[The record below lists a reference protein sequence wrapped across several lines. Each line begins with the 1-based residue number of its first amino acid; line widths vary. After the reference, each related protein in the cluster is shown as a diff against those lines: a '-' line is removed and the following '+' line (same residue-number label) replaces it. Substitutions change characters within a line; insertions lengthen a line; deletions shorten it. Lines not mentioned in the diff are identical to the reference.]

1 MSTVMGQIASVSVEI
16 GGKEIT
22 FETGKLAKQAD
33 GAVVMRS
40 GDTMVLATAV
50 GRPEAREGADFFPL
64 TIDVEERAYAAGK
77 IPGGFFKR
85 EGRATERATLTARM
99 IDRPIR
105 PLWPKGF
112 RNEVQVICTVLSA
125 DLVTPHDILCING
138 ASAALMI
145 SPLPFF
151 GPVGAVRVGRIDG
164 EFVLNPTHEQNFEET
179 SLDLIVVG
187 TKDGL
192 TMVEAGADEV
202 PEDVLLE
209 ALDLAHQEIRKLC
222 EAQEDLRRQVG
233 KAKWLDQELTAE
245 LEESQGHAVWESLQA
260 KGLREGSAIIE
271 ELEDELAPELS
282 MDSTEEDITRRMQVR
297 ASLAAVLE
305 KQRLA
310 AVEGPVR
317 EQFGDD
323 LRGLTE
329 AEQDSKELKSAKRHL
344 LFERIV
350 ESVELPFPVGPATV
364 DGEGP
369 VVKDSVTKSYVKK
382 AAEAI
387 YKDLVRKKIAIDKRR
402 PDGRGTDE
410 IRPIENEVTV
420 SPRAHGSALFQRG
433 QTQILTLCTLGTA
446 KEGQRIDDLSL
457 ETDRRYMH
465 HYNFP
470 PYSVGETGF
479 MRGPKRRDIGHGALA
494 QRALEAMIPPAEDFP
509 YTIRLVSE
517 TLESNG
523 SSSMGSV
530 CGSTLAL
537 MDAGVPIKAPVS
549 GIAMGLVKEG
559 DDYVILT
566 DIQGAEDHLGDM
578 DFKVAGTKD
587 GITAL
592 QMDIKITGVTQEIMR
607 GALDQAKQARIF
619 ILDRMLEALPEART
633 ELAPH
638 APRISSIQIN
648 PDFIGMVIGKGGET
662 IRSLESEYDVQ
673 IDIEEDGTILVY
685 ATEGTKADAAIAAI
699 AALTKEPEVGDTFTG
714 KVVKTTQFGA
724 FVELKKGTDGLLHV
738 SNVGPGRVA
747 HIEDVMQRGDIV
759 DVLVQEVDKARGRIG
774 LKLVH
779 KHEDGRLVEP
789 EELIERAKS
798 APPRP
803 PEEERPA
810 PRRRPWPQPRPAP
823 RLGSDPR
830 GRREPPPQF
839 LALSDGRRN
848 GVAVGVA
855 DQPLAVGDRDRL
867 GAAVDAE
874 LREDPLNVCCDRLLA
889 DHELGGDLPLALA
902 AREQHE
908 HLALARRQ
916 NRRRTRS
923 LVPHRAK
930 PVAWLSPQERPDAI
944 GQLLGVERLQD
955 VVVRSDQK
963 TSDPIEGFRARPRH
977 EHDRDGFAVGVAQ
990 LSADLVAGHPRQVD
1004 VQNHERRSHCARH
1017 VERVVATRRLVHGA
1031 VDSQQRFDDERAAA
1045 VVIVDDQHRAAATRS
1060 AFQLLLVVPQV
1071 RG

>member
-1 MSTVMGQIASVSVEI
+1 MSITTERIASVTVEI
-16 GGKEIT
+16 GGKEMI

-50 GRPEAREGADFFPL
+50 GRTEAREGADFFPL

-85 EGRATERATLTARM
+85 EGKATERATLTARM

-125 DLVTPHDILCING
+125 DMVIPHDILCING
-138 ASAALMI
+138 ASAALML
-145 SPLPFF
+145 SPMPFF

-164 EFVLNPTHEQNFEET
+164 EWILNPTHQENFEES

-202 PEDVLLE
+202 PDELLLE
-209 ALDLAHQEIRKLC
+209 ALELAHDEIKKLC
-222 EAQEDLRRQVG
+222 EAQEDLRRQAG
-233 KAKWLDQELTAE
+233 KAKWLDNEVTAE
-245 LEESQGHAVWESLQA
+245 IESSHGHTIWERIQQD
-260 KGLREGSAIIE
+260 GLREGAAVTDDLLIE
-271 ELEDELAPELS
+271 IAGATS
-282 MDSTEEDITRRMQVR
+282 MDSTESDIERQMQVR
-297 ASLAAVLE
+297 AGLAMLLE
-305 KQRLA
+305 KQRLV

-317 EQFGDD
+317 EQFESD
-323 LRGLTE
+323 LRALTD

-350 ESVELPFPVGPATV
+350 DGVELPFPVGPATV
-364 DGEGP
+364 DGDAP
-369 VVKDSVTKSYVKK
+369 QVKDSLTKGYVKK
-382 AAEAI
+382 AAEAV
-387 YKDLVRKKIAIDKRR
+387 YKDLVRKKIAVDKRR
-402 PDGRGTDE
+402 PDGRGTEE
-410 IRPIENEVTV
+410 IRAIECNVTV
-420 SPRAHGSALFQRG
+420 SPRAHGSGLFQRG
-433 QTQILTLCTLGTA
+433 QTQVLSLLTLGTA

-457 ETDRRYMH
+457 ETDRRFMH

-494 QRALEAMIPPAEDFP
+494 QRALEAILPEVEDFP
-509 YTIRLVSE
+509 YTIRIVSE

-578 DFKVAGTKD
+578 DFKVAGTRD

-607 GALDQAKQARIF
+607 NALEQAKRARNS
-619 ILDRMLEALPEART
+619 ILDSMLEAIPESR
-633 ELAPH
+633 ENLAEH
-638 APRISSIQIN
+638 APRISSVQIN
-648 PDFIGMVIGKGGET
+648 PEFIGMVIGKGGET
-662 IRSLESEYDVQ
+662 IRSLESDFDVQ

-685 ATEGTKADAAIAAI
+685 ATEGTKADAAISAI
-699 AALTKEPEVGDTFTG
+699 TALTKEPEVGDTFTG

-747 HIEDVMQRGDIV
+747 HIEDVMARGDIV
-759 DVLVQEVDKARGRIG
+759 DVIVQEVDKARGRVG
-774 LKLVH
+774 LKLVN
-779 KHEDGRLVEP
+779 KHEDGAMVSP

-803 PEEERPA
+803 PEEERPRRDGDRGRSRG
-810 PRRRPWPQPRPAP
+810 PRR
-823 RLGSDPR
+823 D
-830 GRREPPPQF
+830 
-839 LALSDGRRN
+839 
-848 GVAVGVA
+848 
-855 DQPLAVGDRDRL
+855 
-867 GAAVDAE
+867 
-874 LREDPLNVCCDRLLA
+874 
-889 DHELGGDLPLALA
+889 
-902 AREQHE
+902 
-908 HLALARRQ
+908 
-916 NRRRTRS
+916 
-923 LVPHRAK
+923 
-930 PVAWLSPQERPDAI
+930 
-944 GQLLGVERLQD
+944 
-955 VVVRSDQK
+955 
-963 TSDPIEGFRARPRH
+963 
-977 EHDRDGFAVGVAQ
+977 
-990 LSADLVAGHPRQVD
+990 
-1004 VQNHERRSHCARH
+1004 
-1017 VERVVATRRLVHGA
+1017 
-1031 VDSQQRFDDERAAA
+1031 
-1045 VVIVDDQHRAAATRS
+1045 
-1060 AFQLLLVVPQV
+1060 
-1071 RG
+1071 